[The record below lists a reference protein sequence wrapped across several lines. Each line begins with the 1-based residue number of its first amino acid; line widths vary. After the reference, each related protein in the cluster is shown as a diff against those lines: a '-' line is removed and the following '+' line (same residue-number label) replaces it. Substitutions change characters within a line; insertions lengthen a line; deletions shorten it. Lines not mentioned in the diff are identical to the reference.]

1 MPQNVRIYCTFCGI
15 FFSYRLK
22 SYVISHFPNG
32 NDEGWI
38 FHGMGGGGGYVM
50 SVLPR
55 MIDYF

>member
-38 FHGMGGGGGYVM
+38 FHGMGGGGDT
-50 SVLPR
+50 L
-55 MIDYF
+55 